1 MVNLGYGF
9 FGGKNITG
17 GGVGKSYNY
26 QRRSMDVVAFTVGNI
41 RSIFTRYINK
51 YTVFLCL
58 FKILDNDKIF
68 EYNVFKREGNMA
80 SDLDYVKYVI
90 DQIKTN
96 GKITYKKMFGE
107 YLIYSNNKPVV
118 MVCDNT
124 TFVKMYDCIKPLM
137 ENVETGSP
145 YKGAKE
151 HYIVNH

>member
-1 MVNLGYGF
+1 
-9 FGGKNITG
+9 
-17 GGVGKSYNY
+17 
-26 QRRSMDVVAFTVGNI
+26 
-41 RSIFTRYINK
+41 
-51 YTVFLCL
+51 
-58 FKILDNDKIF
+58 
-68 EYNVFKREGNMA
+68 MA
-80 SDLDYVKYVI
+80 SDLDYVQYVI

-107 YLIYSNNKPVV
+107 YLIYLNNKPVI

-151 HYIVNH
+151 HYIVNVDDSEHLSYIVTVLEKNVPIPKKRKQ